1 MLPNQQSQIES
12 VISFLKLIDIDGETL
27 QYIIEELNM
36 QEQIIKQLIR
46 TYPTLSRQELIDYKN
61 EFATNL
67 IERSINYPLTKAQE
81 LKLDIIS
88 NYIDYFTS
96 DDLEREMM
104 LDNAF
109 FYVADDHANELDN
122 LIK

>member
-61 EFATNL
+61 EFAT
-67 IERSINYPLTKAQE
+67 
-81 LKLDIIS
+81 
-88 NYIDYFTS
+88 S